1 MLYELLHAHSTAM
14 SSDTVQLAEPLLANF
29 RHSFRSYKA
38 LADRSFAQLSPPE
51 WLHQPGSDGNSIA
64 VLVQHMVGNLN
75 SRFTFFLTS
84 DGEKP
89 TRQRDQE
96 FLEPNTPDVVPIL
109 LDQWH
114 DAWQMLFD
122 LLDALQPT
130 DLLRTVTI
138 RGEAHTVLAAVQR
151 QVTHYAYHVGQ
162 IVQTAKALRGPQW
175 QSLSIPKGQSEQ
187 FNQRLQFAA
196 NQE

>member
-1 MLYELLHAHSTAM
+1 M
-14 SSDTVQLAEPLLANF
+14 SDTAQLAETLLANF

-38 LADRSFAQLSPPE
+38 LADRSFAQLSPAD
-51 WLHQPGSDGNSIA
+51 WLYQPGPDCNSIA

-96 FLEPNTPDVVPIL
+96 FLEPTTPEVVPAL
-109 LDQWH
+109 QAQWH
-114 DAWQMLFD
+114 DAWLMLFD
-122 LLDALQPT
+122 LLDALQPA

-138 RGEAHTVLAAVQR
+138 RGEAHTVLAAIQR

-162 IVQTAKALRGPQW
+162 IVQTAKTLRGPQW
-175 QSLSIPKGQSEQ
+175 QSLSIPRGQSEQ
-187 FNQRLQFAA
+187 FNQRLQLAP
-196 NQE
+196 NQV